1 MMTYRQAIRLFVACM
16 ALLSFVSF
24 YTSKVG
30 YQTTS
35 KDFVIYWGMSLAGA
49 LFQFSTFWFLAEYFA
64 RGTHKERLRYGVIA
78 GAICVLV
85 FWFSTQWSV
94 VSMGGKDALSTHM
107 QRTLAAAEMQGLRL
121 YRRAATEANLAPQLQ
136 TLSQNFSDL
145 ARREAGG
152 AFSGLRGEGD
162 VVATLRNTSE
172 LFANLAGSVRGVD
185 TESRQNYDR
194 ARELIGQARTSA
206 ARIEGVDISEGDEVR
221 KHTLEFA
228 KRLGDINE
236 VMARMAQ
243 TSSIGFVRVV
253 NRNLT
258 SLTMSAKAEDRPE
271 QKAAVERLK
280 TVVDGAQAVIGQL
293 TSASDADEV
302 NIEPFTMLST
312 QGAIW
317 KYWRDILYAW
327 AGATTLDFAPLFF
340 MVLLSIAYDRQ
351 RQEPG
356 LVVDD
361 ESVRVSRESNT
372 GQRLVSTVSARL
384 QRD

>member
-1 MMTYRQAIRLFVACM
+1 MTYRQAIRLFVTCM
-16 ALLSFVSF
+16 GVLCFISF

-30 YQTTS
+30 YQTTT
-35 KDFVIYWGMSLAGA
+35 KDAVIYWGMSFGGA

-64 RGTHKERLRYGVIA
+64 RGTPKERARYGAIA
-78 GAICVLV
+78 GAICMLV

-94 VSMGGKDALSTHM
+94 VSMGGKDAVSTHM
-107 QRTLAAAEMQGLRL
+107 QRTLSAAETQGLRL
-121 YRRAATEANLAPQLQ
+121 YRRAAAEANLGPQLQ
-136 TLSQNFSDL
+136 TLSQNFTDL

-172 LFANLAGSVRGVD
+172 LFVNLARSVDAVD
-185 TESRQNYDR
+185 KDSRQNYDR
-194 ARELIGQARTSA
+194 ARELIGQARATA
-206 ARIEGVDISEGDEVR
+206 ARIESADIADADEVR
-221 KHTLEFA
+221 KNDLEFA
-228 KRLGDINE
+228 KKLGDINE

-258 SLTMSAKAEDRPE
+258 SLTMSAKAEDRLE
-271 QKAAVERLK
+271 QKTAVDRLK
-280 TVVDGAQAVIGQL
+280 TLVDGAQTVIGQL
-293 TSASDADEV
+293 TTAADADEV
-302 NIEPFTMLST
+302 NVETFTMLST

-340 MVLLSIAYDRQ
+340 MVLLAIAYDR
-351 RQEPG
+351 
-356 LVVDD
+356 D
-361 ESVRVSRESNT
+361 RESIT
-372 GQRLVSTVSARL
+372 GQYEPTASRPRVGSLRPVNDQS
-384 QRD
+384 